1 MYYLFHGRRGAGPE
15 AIEEA
20 TRMIKMKKHS
30 AGGET
35 FYHVSLN
42 IAGTDFDF
50 FGNKY
55 GREGEYMVAAFA
67 VGNGKDVR
75 DTGKSNTLNDA
86 LVRAIKRVQAGTD
99 VAA

>member
-1 MYYLFHGRRGAGPE
+1 MASMDGAVPNPKAIKE
-15 AIEEA
+15 ANK
-20 TRMIKMKKHS
+20 MIKMNKCS
-30 AGGET
+30 AGGES
-35 FYHVSLN
+35 FYHVTLN

-55 GREGEYMVAAFA
+55 GREGEYMVAAFE

-75 DTGKSNTLNDA
+75 GSGKSNTLSDA
-86 LVRAIKRVQAGTD
+86 LVRAIKRVQASTE